1 MLLVSVNSEKQTP
14 RIGKVASIKRIRI
27 IKKVRESSGVWRFIS
42 LKKAGNRYLWDSRPG
57 YYFVEWW
64 EGHKRRRQL
73 AGQTPSEAAEAQR
86 RKRHELVGESLLDGK
101 KPQAALAETP
111 LTLLS
116 DAIEMFLR
124 HVRVHSPDKPRTV
137 RRYGTVLEHA
147 SRILGRKTIDAIKR
161 PEIDDYKNARSREVS
176 EQHKDRPITP
186 RTINYE
192 ISVLRTFFYFLI
204 RERNLPI
211 ENPCAN
217 FKQLKDPRAKANR
230 RPPTYKQEELDKIL
244 AQCNEFENTIFATFL
259 LTGMREEEVCFLTW
273 PDVDVSDP
281 NNATVRVSGEGKDGF
296 SPKDYEERIIPIPQD
311 LATLLKALS
320 RKSSWVFPTKN
331 GTRQTHLL
339 RRLKEIAEA
348 AGVAHATLHKF
359 RHTYATRL
367 LESGCDIV
375 TVQHLM
381 GHSDLDTTRQYLDPD
396 EGLKRQAVRKLSLK
410 KSS

>member
-1 MLLVSVNSEKQTP
+1 
-14 RIGKVASIKRIRI
+14 VASIKRIRI
-27 IKKVRESSGVWRFIS
+27 IKKVRESSGLWRFIS
-42 LKKAGNRYLWDSRPG
+42 LKKAGKRYIWDSRPG

-64 EGHKRRRQL
+64 EGRKRRRQL
-73 AGQTPSEAAEAQR
+73 AGQTPSAAAEAQR

-101 KPQAALAETP
+101 KPQEAALTETP

-116 DAIEMFLR
+116 DAIEMFLQ

-161 PEIDDYKNARSREVS
+161 PAIDDYKNARSREVS

-217 FKQLKDPRAKANR
+217 FKQLKDPRARANR
-230 RPPTYKQEELDKIL
+230 RPPSYKQAELDKIL

-259 LTGMREEEVCFLTW
+259 LTGMREEELCFLTW

-281 NNATVRVSGEGKDGF
+281 DNSTVRVSGEGKDGF
-296 SPKDYEERIIPIPQD
+296 SPKDYEERVIPIPQD
-311 LATLLKALS
+311 LATLLQALS

-348 AGVAHATLHKF
+348 AEVAHATLHKF

-396 EGLKRQAVRKLSLK
+396 ERLKRQAVRKLSLK
-410 KSS
+410 KSP